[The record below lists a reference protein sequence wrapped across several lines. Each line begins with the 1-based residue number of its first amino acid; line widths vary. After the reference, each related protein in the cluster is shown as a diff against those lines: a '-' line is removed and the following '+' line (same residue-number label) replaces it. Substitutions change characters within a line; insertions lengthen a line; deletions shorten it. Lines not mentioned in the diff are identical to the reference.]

1 MIGDV
6 LLQIRTD
13 KLLSPFIANISEDET
28 CSKGPVPKYNYVPNY
43 TGLVNLTYLPLVV
56 WIVGDSSFS
65 GLSKELN

>member
-56 WIVGDSSFS
+56 
-65 GLSKELN
+65 